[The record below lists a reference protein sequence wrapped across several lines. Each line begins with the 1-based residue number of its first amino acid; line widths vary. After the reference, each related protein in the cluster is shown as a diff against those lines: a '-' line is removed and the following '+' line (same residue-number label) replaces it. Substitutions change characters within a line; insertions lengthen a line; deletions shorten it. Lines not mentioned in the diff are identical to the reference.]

1 MGWIDREERS
11 PLLSLLARQVRDR
24 GDRAAVRSEAER
36 REVTFGGLGDRIDAW
51 TRALPTTGLIALAT
65 GNALA
70 FPELF
75 FALRAAGAA
84 VLLADSVSNPA
95 ATLELCRRLRVS
107 AVLHRDPA
115 LGGTPLPGAPDP
127 SVRLLTLDDPAP
139 PPAGTAL
146 VKLTSGSTVDPR
158 GACFT
163 EEALAEGIDHIV
175 RGMELTTADRVL
187 VSIPLG
193 HSYGFDNGVLSLAAA
208 GTSLVLQPDVLPVAL
223 LATLRAQ
230 AITFF
235 PAVPALV
242 RALAAVDWTGPFSLR
257 SVICASAP
265 LAPDVA
271 DAFAAR
277 ARLRVR
283 QFYGATE
290 CGGISFEARPDD
302 PAARDAVGFPL
313 PGVRIEI
320 DGEGT
325 VQVHSRANR
334 FALLPACAAEAAA
347 ATAGRRPE
355 APVASHVETGD
366 RAAWTPEGRLQLL
379 GRTAHVANIGGVKV
393 DLAAIDAFLRE
404 LPGVTDAASMAVDD
418 PARGQRIVSCV
429 ETAAHTSA
437 ALLELC
443 RRRLSAREV
452 PSEIR
457 VVERLPRTERGK
469 LDRLALTSLVG
480 R

>member
-1 MGWIDREERS
+1 MGWIDGAGRS
-11 PLLSLLARQVRDR
+11 PLLSLLARQVSAR
-24 GDRAAVRSEAER
+24 GGDVGLRSEGER
-36 REVTFGGLGDRIDAW
+36 REITFRQLGERIDAW
-51 TRALPTTGLIALAT
+51 ARALPRDGLVALAT
-65 GNALA
+65 GNVLA

-84 VLLADSVSNPA
+84 VLLADSGSNPA
-95 ATLELCRRLRVS
+95 ATLKLCRRLCVS
-107 AVLHRDPA
+107 GVLHRDPA
-115 LGGTPLPGAPDP
+115 LGGAPVPGAPDP
-127 SVRLLTLDDPAP
+127 SVRLLPLDDPVA

-175 RGMELTTADRVL
+175 RGMEITGRDRVL
-187 VSIPLG
+187 LSIPLG

-208 GTSLVLQPDVLPVAL
+208 GTPLVLQPDVLPAAL

-242 RALAAVDWTGPFSLR
+242 RALAAVDWTGPLSLR

-265 LAPDVA
+265 LASDVA
-271 DAFAAR
+271 DTFAAR

-290 CGGISFEARPDD
+290 CGGISFEARPDE
-302 PAARDAVGFPL
+302 PAARGTVGFPL

-320 DGEGT
+320 DPEGG
-325 VQVHSRANR
+325 VRIHSRANR
-334 FALLPACAAEAAA
+334 FALLPE
-347 ATAGRRPE
+347 RPVL
-355 APVASHVETGD
+355 PHVETGD
-366 RAAWTPEGRLQLL
+366 RAAWTPEGRLRLL
-379 GRTAHVANIGGVKV
+379 GRTAHVANIAGVKV
-393 DLAAIDAFLRE
+393 DLAAIDAFFRE
-404 LPGVTDAASMAVDD
+404 LPGVSDAASMAVDD

-429 ETAAHTSA
+429 ETAAHTPA
-437 ALLELC
+437 ELLELC
-443 RRRLSAREV
+443 RRRLSPREV
-452 PSEIR
+452 PSELR

-469 LDRLALTSLVG
+469 LDRAALATLATEA